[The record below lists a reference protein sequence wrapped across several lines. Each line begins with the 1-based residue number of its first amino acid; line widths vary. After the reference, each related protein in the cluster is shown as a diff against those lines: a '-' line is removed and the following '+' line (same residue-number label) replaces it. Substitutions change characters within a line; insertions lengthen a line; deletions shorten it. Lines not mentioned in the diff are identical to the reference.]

1 LEDCLREGAYQTK
14 LISKLEDLFPG
25 CVILKNDA
33 SYTQGIPD
41 LIILYKKK
49 WAMLEV
55 KSYKTANTQPNQQY
69 WIDRLDQMS
78 YASFICPDTE
88 EGVLYELQLTF
99 VTRR

>member
-1 LEDCLREGAYQTK
+1 M
-14 LISKLEDLFPG
+14 FPG
-25 CVILKNDA
+25 CVVLKNDA
-33 SYTQGIPD
+33 SYAQGIPD

-99 VTRR
+99 VSRR

>member
-1 LEDCLREGAYQTK
+1 MREGAYQTK
-14 LISKLEDLFPG
+14 LIRKLELMFEG

-33 SYTQGIPD
+33 AYMQGVPD
-41 LIILYKKK
+41 LIILYKNR

-69 WIDRLDQMS
+69 WIDYLDNMS

-88 EGVLYELQLTF
+88 EGVLNELQLAF

>member
-1 LEDCLREGAYQTK
+1 MREGKYQTELIRK
-14 LISKLEDLFPG
+14 LRMRFDG

-41 LIILYKKK
+41 LIILYKNK

-55 KSYKTANTQPNQQY
+55 KSYKTASTQPNQEY
-69 WIDRLDQMS
+69 WIEYLDNMS

-88 EGVLYELQLTF
+88 EGVLNELQLTF
-99 VTRR
+99 LARR